1 MIESTAA
8 FAARARAMGI
18 LDTEVTCLATAKY
31 DSFAAFA
38 FIVPYNPLATD
49 DTVLKEALT
58 LLLGSEPTLTQ
69 MGRYRRLQFE
79 SHTLVLSD
87 TKVRMER
94 TDDAAP
100 RKMPGAERSARH
112 REQTLR
118 LVSTQITQDNEPSH
132 ALLDLAQQLVED
144 AQIKYL
150 SLDKC
155 TSRVQELQGVK
166 VDSSLVKDSNGAIRI
181 VAKEEGPSADLST
194 DYRIRQ
200 AFLRRGLALD
210 QSQLIG
216 FDVHERWVNSLFSA
230 MSRTPPPG
238 YSAVSLDQVLAADRE
253 LFVCL
258 GEECRDG
265 VGLDGRGRRIVEEA
279 MKALMTDARIAYLIL
294 PLPSGSSSS
303 SSAAKQPSLPVPG
316 LPSLPGKGKRALRTI
331 AKRNAIANNTTATT
345 TKGKGK
351 GKGKTSSMPQELQG
365 CWSRVD
371 GEQVCFNFNLG
382 RCSESVA
389 VGAKCSKGVHKCCGV
404 ACKGLHSYSQCPN
417 KR

>member
-1 MIESTAA
+1 MVESTAA
-8 FAARARAMGI
+8 FASRAKAMGI
-18 LDTEVTCLATAKY
+18 TDIEVRALSMANY

-38 FIVPYNPLATD
+38 FVVPYNPLAVD
-49 DTVLKEALT
+49 DTSLKAALT
-58 LLLGSEPTLTQ
+58 ILLGSEPSITQ

-112 REQTLR
+112 QEQTRR
-118 LVSTQITQDNEPSH
+118 LVSIQITQDNEPSH
-132 ALLDLAQQLVED
+132 SLLDLAQQLVED
-144 AQIKYL
+144 AQVRYL

-155 TSRVQELQGVK
+155 TSRVQELQGIK
-166 VDSSLVKDSNGAIRI
+166 VDSSLVKDSNGVIRI
-181 VAKEEGPSADLST
+181 VAKEEGPSADLSS

-210 QSQLIG
+210 QSQLIR

-238 YSAVSLDQVLAADRE
+238 YRAVSLDQVLSADRE
-253 LFVCL
+253 IFVCL

-265 VGLDGRGRRIVEEA
+265 VGLNSRGERIVEEA
-279 MKALMTDARIAYLIL
+279 MKILMTDARIAYLIL

-303 SSAAKQPSLPVPG
+303 SSTAKQSISAPTGVPT
-316 LPSLPGKGKRALRTI
+316 PPGKGKRALRTI
-331 AKRNAIANNTTATT
+331 AKRNATANSSNAPA

-351 GKGKTSSMPQELQG
+351 GKGKTSSMPSELQG

-389 VGAKCSKGVHKCCGV
+389 VGDKCSKGVHKCCGV
-404 ACKGLHSYSQCPN
+404 GCKGLHSFSQCPN